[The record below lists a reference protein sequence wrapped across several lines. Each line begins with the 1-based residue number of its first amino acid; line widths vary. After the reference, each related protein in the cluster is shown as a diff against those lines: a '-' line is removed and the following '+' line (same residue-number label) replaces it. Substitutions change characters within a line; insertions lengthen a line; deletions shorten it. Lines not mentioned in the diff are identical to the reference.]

1 MRGLMGLKGGKR
13 GLRWGER
20 GLRGGERGLRGGEWG
35 LRGRERGLRGLRIQD
50 WDEGIRCCLC
60 RIREGV
66 RIRGKIRRIG
76 CQERRIRG

>member
-1 MRGLMGLKGGKR
+1 MKGLMGLKGGER

-20 GLRGGERGLRGGEWG
+20 GLRGLRGGERG

-50 WDEGIRCCLC
+50 WDKRIRCCLC